1 MVKKQESKRSSELAQ
16 SQKNANYK
24 TRMEQKEKQQ
34 AEMADKMQ
42 VLEKKEL
49 ELIEMLKATSNNQR
63 NAVIKL
69 EGVIKDGYKYYL
81 ETQSEKRDLYDIRGK
96 LKQKKM

>member
-24 TRMEQKEKQQ
+24 TRMEQKEKKQ

-81 ETQSEKRDLYDIRGK
+81 
-96 LKQKKM
+96 